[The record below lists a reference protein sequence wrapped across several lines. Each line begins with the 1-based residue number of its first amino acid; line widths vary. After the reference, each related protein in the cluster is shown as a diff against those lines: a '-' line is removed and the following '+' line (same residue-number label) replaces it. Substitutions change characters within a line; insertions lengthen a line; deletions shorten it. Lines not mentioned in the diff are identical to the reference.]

1 MSNVHSLKPH
11 DVDRSSVTEEVQAM
25 DWDFSNLSR
34 LLGELES
41 QPDESSR
48 GFIVKEARRRLNNLV
63 QRAYR
68 AEQLSRGLR
77 VTKAT

>member
-1 MSNVHSLKPH
+1 MSNVHSIRQH
-11 DVDRSSVTEEVQAM
+11 DGDRSSVSEEIQAM

-41 QPDESSR
+41 QPDASSR
-48 GFIVKEARRRLNNLV
+48 VFIVKEARRRLNNLV

-68 AEQLSRGLR
+68 ADQLSRGLR